1 MHALDEEVD
10 DDKDMLRKVTML
22 GDDNE
27 RLMSTR

>member
-1 MHALDEEVD
+1 MHALDEEID

-22 GDDNE
+22 RDDNE

>member
-22 GDDNE
+22 EDDNE